1 MAYYIRDGELIPIP
15 IPLNQR
21 VKIGRY
27 YQPPQLNHI
36 SNDQLWIQDIY
47 VFNQIPWYMIRN
59 RLEKYFLYAV
69 IYLSILV
76 MLITI
81 GRHWLGAPQ

>member
-1 MAYYIRDGELIPIP
+1 LAHIIRDGEIVAVP

-36 SNDQLWIQDIY
+36 SNDQLWIQDVY
-47 VFNQIPWYMIRN
+47 AFKQIPWYAIRN
-59 RLEKYFLYAV
+59 RYERYFLYAV
-69 IYLSILV
+69 LWFSVVNILV
-76 MLITI
+76 LI
-81 GRHWLGAPQ
+81 GRHYLGAPN

>member
-1 MAYYIRDGELIPIP
+1 MAHIIRDGEIVPIP

-36 SNDQLWIQDIY
+36 ASDQLWIQDVY
-47 VFNQIPWYMIRN
+47 TFRQIPWYMIKN
-59 RLEKYFLYAV
+59 RFERYLLYAV
-69 IYLSILV
+69 LYGAIVV
-76 MLITI
+76 MLTMI
-81 GRHWLGAPQ
+81 GRYWLGAPH